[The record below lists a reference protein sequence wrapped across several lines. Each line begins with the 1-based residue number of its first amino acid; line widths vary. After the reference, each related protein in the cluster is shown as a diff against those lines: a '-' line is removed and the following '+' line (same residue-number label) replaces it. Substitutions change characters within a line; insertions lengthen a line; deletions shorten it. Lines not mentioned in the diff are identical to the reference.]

1 MGAIKIWGNFMQII
15 LRTATALAAL
25 VLLGLGAAFLLVPDL
40 VMAPLGLRADGAV
53 GLNFMR
59 GDAGASLLVIGALAG
74 RAALA
79 GDGSKLDIPV
89 VWALL
94 LLVGRIIGMVVDTGG
109 LSALPLFAL
118 DSGLLIVLLLGRWK
132 MKRAV

>member
-1 MGAIKIWGNFMQII
+1 MQMI
-15 LRTATALAAL
+15 LRAATALSAL
-25 VLLGLGAAFLLVPDL
+25 VLCVLGAAFLITPDL
-40 VMAPLGLRADGAV
+40 IMAPLGLQADGAI

-59 GDAGASLLVIGALAG
+59 GDVGASLILIGGLAG

-89 VWALL
+89 AWAMLL
-94 LLVGRIIGMVVDTGG
+94 LAGRIVGMVVDPDG
-109 LSALPLFAL
+109 LAALPLFAA
-118 DSGLLIVLLLGRWK
+118 DTGLLLVLMLGRWK

>member
-1 MGAIKIWGNFMQII
+1 MQMI
-15 LRTATALAAL
+15 LRAATALSAL
-25 VLLGLGAAFLLVPDL
+25 VLCVLGTAFLITPDL
-40 VMAPLGLRADGAV
+40 IMGPLGLQADGAI

-59 GDAGASLLVIGALAG
+59 GDVGASLILIGGLAG

-89 VWALL
+89 AWAMLL
-94 LLVGRIIGMVVDTGG
+94 LAGRIVGMVVDPDG
-109 LSALPLFAL
+109 LAALPLFAA
-118 DSGLLIVLLLGRWK
+118 DTGLLLVLMLGRWK